1 MGVSPSVRRRVT
13 GGVLE
18 RAPTEVSIILLGDIN
33 NVPVSKGLPEL
44 KCGFVVVFLCKSWI
58 DLNKHHVGA
67 SGTSYVYLVPEH
79 PWPKIDEQ
87 MNRTD
92 HHLQDRPDKP
102 NGFFFIWLNFCP
114 DGGTGYQ
121 LVKLAGLFELQ
132 EWSAYWLCLSWKYLI
147 TLQSQLQSMFAEQ
160 LPHDLVKSTASKHP
174 ISWWN
179 TCFFKPCSRLF
190 LNSMFCARK
199 WPNFKLHPPD
209 CYQSNIEMFVYGFP
223 GTEDVIC
230 GEIEKPSWNKTKGGF
245 TQRPVAA
252 DASIVFNVSTS
263 ELCRWCKR
271 RSQRIT

>member
-102 NGFFFIWLNFCP
+102 NGFFFI
-114 DGGTGYQ
+114 
-121 LVKLAGLFELQ
+121 
-132 EWSAYWLCLSWKYLI
+132 
-147 TLQSQLQSMFAEQ
+147 
-160 LPHDLVKSTASKHP
+160 
-174 ISWWN
+174 
-179 TCFFKPCSRLF
+179 
-190 LNSMFCARK
+190 
-199 WPNFKLHPPD
+199 
-209 CYQSNIEMFVYGFP
+209 
-223 GTEDVIC
+223 
-230 GEIEKPSWNKTKGGF
+230 
-245 TQRPVAA
+245 
-252 DASIVFNVSTS
+252 
-263 ELCRWCKR
+263 
-271 RSQRIT
+271 